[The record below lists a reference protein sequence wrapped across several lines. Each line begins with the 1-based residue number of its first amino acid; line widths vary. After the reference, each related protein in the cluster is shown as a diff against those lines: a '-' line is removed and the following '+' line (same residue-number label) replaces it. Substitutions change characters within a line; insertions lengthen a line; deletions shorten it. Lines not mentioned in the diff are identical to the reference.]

1 MPSTLAAAVLLLLS
15 PVLWHPARGQQ
26 PATPI
31 DLNQSL
37 LEKWLVAMPQVVKL
51 GKSAT
56 VPQTDDALLPHL
68 ERICAGAG
76 FDSSDQCGAVI
87 GYVGMIVS
95 ACDRRTRT
103 FRDPIVMTRREI
115 ARIEADDS
123 LSPADKD
130 KATAELKQVV
140 AAFPNNLPEAHLRL
154 VTANRDRIFAVLAT
168 TE

>member
-1 MPSTLAAAVLLLLS
+1 M
-15 PVLWHPARGQQ
+15 
-26 PATPI
+26 PI
-31 DLNQSL
+31 DLNPSL

-76 FDSSDQCGAVI
+76 FESSDQCGAVI

-95 ACDRRTRT
+95 ACDRRSRT
-103 FRDPIVMTRREI
+103 FRDPIVMMRDEI
-115 ARIEADDS
+115 ARIEADAN
-123 LSPADKD
+123 LSPVDKD
-130 KATAELKQVV
+130 NATAELKSIV

-154 VTANRDRIFAVLAT
+154 MTAHRDRIFAVLAT